1 MRSSKTEC
9 SGRCGPCW
17 ECELEIAGGGEKTV
31 AGVDEAGRGC
41 LAGPVVAAAVIL
53 PRHATL
59 NGLDDSKKLSP
70 KKRTALRGAIQEMPG
85 VFFGIGLATEREI
98 DELNILEATRLA
110 MIRAI
115 SALRRGPELV
125 LVDGRRW
132 KEFPW
137 PHVGVVGGDA
147 LCPSIAAASVLA
159 KCARDDMMVEL
170 HSKDPRYEFH
180 INKGYGTA
188 AHLAAL
194 ARHGPGRHHRRTFAP
209 VAQATLPGI
218 G

>member
-1 MRSSKTEC
+1 
-9 SGRCGPCW
+9 
-17 ECELEIAGGGEKTV
+17 LEFVPPGIKIY

-53 PRHATL
+53 PPLAALYGL
-59 NGLDDSKKLSP
+59 NDSKKLSP
-70 KKRTALRGAIQEMPG
+70 QKRAVLREAILAIPG
-85 VFFGIGLATEREI
+85 VFFAVGLATEREI
-98 DELNILEATRLA
+98 DELNILQATRMA
-110 MIRAI
+110 MVRAI
-115 SALRRGPELV
+115 TALPLKPDFA
-125 LVDGRRW
+125 LVDGRPWR
-132 KEFPW
+132 EFPC
-137 PHVGVVGGDA
+137 PHCGVIGGDA

-170 HSKDPRYEFH
+170 HSEDPRYEFH

-194 ARHGPGRHHRRTFAP
+194 ARYGPGRHHRRTFAP
-209 VAQATLPGI
+209 VAQATLPGL